1 MKKFMQSFSV
11 PMTAVLA
18 ITLCIP
24 TAFAQDP
31 AAQAAQQANDQAIQA
46 SQQAT
51 QQALQMQQQAIQQAT
66 QQAQQQAAQDAMS
79 SSSVYNPPQAGPIP
93 DPSLATPIPSQ
104 IATAHTIFLSNLGA
118 DTNFPIDPNQAYTAI
133 YDGLQNWGRYQ
144 LVSTPQ
150 QADLIFQLHEL
161 STYTTYVGNHGSTYT
176 INNPSFVLTIV
187 DANSNVTLWTISSP
201 VYLAGSKSTLAR
213 WESIAE
219 TNLVSRIKVVAGQSL
234 STTESADLV
243 SAPKGHRKAAIII
256 ASSVFVGVAV
266 GGPLLLHHLYENSL
280 ASQKASQDAF
290 CNANH
295 IPLSECA
302 GG

>member
-1 MKKFMQSFSV
+1 MKKFLQYLSA

-18 ITLCIP
+18 ATLLIP
-24 TAFAQDP
+24 VASAQDP
-31 AAQAAQQANDQAIQA
+31 AMQAAQQAAQQANDQAMQA
-46 SQQAT
+46 SQQA
-51 QQALQMQQQAIQQAT
+51 LQI
-66 QQAQQQAAQDAMS
+66 QQQAAQQAAQTAAQQQADEMS
-79 SSSVYNPPQAGPIP
+79 SNTVSSSQQTFPLPG
-93 DPSLATPIPSQ
+93 PSLAGPIPSQ
-104 IATAHTIFLSNLGA
+104 IATAHTVFLSNLGA
-118 DTNFPIDPNQAYTAI
+118 DANFPIDPDQAYTAI
-133 YDGLQNWGRYQ
+133 YDGLQGWGRYQ
-144 LVSTPQ
+144 MVSTPQ
-150 QADLIFQLHEL
+150 QADLILQLHEL
-161 STYTTYVGNHGSTYT
+161 STYTTYTGNHGSTYT

-187 DANSNVTLWTISSP
+187 DAKSNVTLWTISSP

-219 TNLVSRIKVVAGQSL
+219 TNLVSRVKVVAGQSL

-256 ASSVFVGVAV
+256 ASSVFVGFAV
-266 GGPLLLHHLYENSL
+266 GGPLLLHHLYEDSL

-290 CNANH
+290 CEANH